1 MGHCRLLIVWLA
13 VGLASTSHGAELEVQ
28 VLGTA
33 AAPGSEFCSR
43 CADGDWLV
51 DNGKFELVIGGSHRR
66 DESFYRF
73 PTADALGSIVFLR
86 PAGTEARGDVMI
98 GTPYVRVNRT
108 TRHVLYDRL
117 EMQESEDRVTFVASG
132 LYSGEHGQRIRFEG
146 RYVIAAD
153 AERIDISL
161 SATNVGPTPV
171 SDFIYSLYFDPHQ
184 IYDFSPADVAEHRPL
199 AFRGYPRAGLMAA
212 WVDRTP
218 RLANSDYDWGWDGG
232 MILPDPRAVDL
243 EPGGRDSR
251 DYVYFASSEHHRV
264 LGDVYREI
272 EVASQRVSVDFVS
285 ESSEYFELVV
295 RDVGSRAIFYRAFLE
310 RPAPLTIEL
319 PPGSYE
325 AQANFFPGIARC
337 LLTVTRQEAAS
348 CRLQDPPQGR
358 ATVRIV
364 DSSGA
369 SVPGKVSFYGI
380 APTLSPYLRPQ
391 NPALH
396 DGYWESAKNSVFPLQ
411 AAMEIELPVGAYR
424 VSASRGPLYSV
435 AEQTVQIEK
444 DAAKS
449 LVFTIDRVL
458 ERPDLI
464 SMDAHLHTLESDG
477 AVHVAE
483 KIRAIVAEGIDVAIA
498 TDHNFPVDYRPEL
511 ERLGLEDQLIVIAGA
526 EVTVPERLDYNTYP
540 MIVRPGEYN
549 NGAIDAL
556 STDLS
561 GRFEA
566 SRERD
571 RRVILQ
577 INHPRLW
584 QYDYF
589 NWHGLDPDSAAFAN
603 EGFDLSFDV
612 LEVVN
617 GANYDE
623 LNNTATRKDWFNL
636 LRRGYFRPLV
646 GTSDSHEIDQ
656 DEPGYSR
663 TWIYHG
669 QSAGDPVN
677 IDSLMERVRAGRS
690 FASNGPLLDLV
701 LNGRY
706 GPGETFTAT
715 AGAVRVA
722 IDVWSAPWIEAA
734 AVQLY
739 VNGVPQTPTMRAVPH
754 PSAVH
759 WRGELELRLE
769 QDAFVVAELRGSKEL
784 SPVVQRRVSPHGEEA
799 GVLPYALTNPVFVDV
814 DGNGTFDPPL
824 SRDIEIRS
832 TNLGQ

>member
-1 MGHCRLLIVWLA
+1 MRHCRSLLVWLA
-13 VGLASTSHGAELEVQ
+13 VGLAPIAQSAELTVQ

-33 AAPGSEFCSR
+33 AAPGSAFCSR

-51 DNGKFELVIGGSHRR
+51 DNGKLEIVIGRSHRR
-66 DESFYRF
+66 DESFYKF

-86 PAGTEARGDVMI
+86 PVGTDARGDVMI

-108 TRHVLYDRL
+108 TRHVLYDQLDMR
-117 EMQESEDRVTFVASG
+117 QSVDRVTIVASG
-132 LYSGEHGQRIRFEG
+132 LYSDEDGARIRFES

-153 AERIDISL
+153 AERVDISL
-161 SATNVGPTPV
+161 SATNVGTTMV
-171 SDFIYSLYFDPHQ
+171 TDFIYSLYFDPHQ
-184 IYDFSPADVAEHRPL
+184 VYDFSPADAAEHHPL
-199 AFRGYPRAGLMAA
+199 AFRGYPRAALMAA

-218 RLANSDYDWGWDGG
+218 RLANSDYHWGWDGG

-243 EPGGRDSR
+243 EPGTRDSR
-251 DYVYFASSEHHRV
+251 DYVYFAGGEHHRV

-272 EVASQRVSVDFVS
+272 EVASQQVSFDFVS
-285 ESSEYFELVV
+285 DSSEYFELVV
-295 RDVGSRAIFYRAFLE
+295 RDVASGAIFFRAFLD
-310 RPAPLTIEL
+310 RPAPMTIEL
-319 PPGSYE
+319 PPGNYE
-325 AQANFFPGIARC
+325 AQANFFPGMARC
-337 LLTVTRQEAAS
+337 RLTVTQQGAAS
-348 CRLQDPPQGR
+348 CRMQDPPLGR

-369 SVPGKVSFYGI
+369 SVPGKVSFHGI
-380 APTLSPYLRPQ
+380 APTPSPYFRPQ

-396 DGYWESAKNSVFPLQ
+396 DGYWESARNSVFPLR
-411 AAMEIELPVGAYR
+411 AAMDIELPVGAYR
-424 VSASRGPLYSV
+424 VSASRGPLYSI
-435 AEQTVQIEK
+435 AEQTVHIEK
-444 DAAKS
+444 DAAQS

-458 ERPDLI
+458 DRPDLI

-477 AVHVAE
+477 AVHIDE

-511 ERLGLEDQLIVIAGA
+511 ERLGLEDQLIVVAGA

-540 MIVRPGEYN
+540 MLVQPDEYN
-549 NGAIDAL
+549 HGAIDAL

-561 GRFEA
+561 GRFKA

-571 RRVILQ
+571 RNVILQ

-584 QYDYF
+584 QFDYF

-612 LEVVN
+612 IEVVN

-623 LNNTATRKDWFNL
+623 VNNKATRKDWFNL

-646 GTSDSHEIDQ
+646 GTSDSHEVDQ

-669 QSAGDPVN
+669 EADGDPVN
-677 IDSLMERVRAGRS
+677 VERLMERVRAGRS
-690 FASNGPLLDLV
+690 FASNGPLLDLT

-706 GPGETFTAT
+706 GPGETLTAT
-715 AGAVRVA
+715 DGAARVVVDA
-722 IDVWSAPWIEAA
+722 WSAPWTEAT

-739 VNGVPQTPTMRAVPH
+739 VNGVPQVLPMRSVPY
-754 PSAVH
+754 PAAVH
-759 WRGELELRLE
+759 WHGETELRLE
-769 QDAFVVAELRGSKEL
+769 QDAFVVAELRGTKDL
-784 SPVVQRRVSPHGEEA
+784 FPVVQRRATPHGEAA
-799 GVLPYALTNPVFVDV
+799 GVLPYALTNPVFVDI

-824 SRDIEIRS
+824 PRNIEIRRS
-832 TNLGQ
+832 AN